1 MALPEVRSFI
11 VEIGRRIFEIAC
23 QDVESSIRGED
34 LGSLADQAQCIV
46 NGWSLGL
53 TKLRVAIN

>member
-11 VEIGRRIFEIAC
+11 VEIGRGIFEIAC
-23 QDVESSIRGED
+23 QDVESSTCGED
-34 LGSLADQAQCIV
+34 LGSLADQAQFIV
-46 NGWSLGL
+46 NGWCLDL